1 MSTLQARKYLF
12 NQFLSFDK
20 HTPLCLIQFYN
31 LNLVA
36 QERFDKAAAEV
47 KNLPQRPTNDELLLL
62 YGLYK
67 QATVGDNNT
76 STKTQ
81 YHFTYGSLIINCSLS
96 ITS

>member
-1 MSTLQARKYLF
+1 LF
-12 NQFLSFDK
+12 HSFCK
-20 HTPLCLIQFYN
+20 TSF
-31 LNLVA
+31 VV

-76 STKTQ
+76 SMRTQ
-81 YHFTYGSLIINCSLS
+81 FQLQ
-96 ITS
+96 